1 MEHDKA
7 AAVLNGVPHVVG
19 DHQRGQPLLC
29 NDPIRQLHDLGGG
42 FGIQRGGVLVQQQQ
56 LGTFQRRHQ
65 QRQRLTLTAGQGA
78 DLGGEPGLQP
88 QSQIAQQRA
97 VGLSLLLGDAPAKAA
112 LLPAA
117 CRQRQIFL
125 DVYGGRCAHH
135 GVLKHAANVGGPF
148 VLRKIG
154 HVDAVKEHLAGIH
167 L

>member
-1 MEHDKA
+1 MRDG
-7 AAVLNGVPHVVG
+7 VLHVVR
-19 DHQRGQPLLC
+19 DHQRRE
-29 NDPIRQLHDLGGG
+29 PILLHDLVGEREHLGGRLG
-42 FGIQRGGVLVQQQQ
+42 VERRGVLVEQQQ
-56 LGTFQRRHQ
+56 LRLLERGHQ

-125 DVYGGRCAHH
+125 DVHGGRCAHH